1 MSFEVGSIYRFDTLA
16 PTVLGVSYSNMK
28 VDGLVSANIAS
39 KHMDIHSRHKQLKG
53 LITDLHADANNC
65 TFIMFTNVSNNET
78 VILALE
84 YIVTSSIVSTEAV
97 TLTVTIPN
105 SSPTHGPIIREALRK
120 VGITV
125 GSITF

>member
-1 MSFEVGSIYRFDTLA
+1 MSFEVGSIYKFDTLA
-16 PTVLGVSYSNMK
+16 PTVLGVSYSNMR

-39 KHMDIHSRHKQLKG
+39 KHMDIHSRHKQLVG
-53 LITDLHADANNC
+53 LISGLSSDANNC
-65 TFIMFTNVSNNET
+65 TFIMFTNVSDNKT

-84 YIVTSSIVSTEAV
+84 YIVTASIVSTEAV
-97 TLTVTIPN
+97 TLTVNIPN
-105 SSPTHGPIIREALRK
+105 SSPTHIPIVREALRK